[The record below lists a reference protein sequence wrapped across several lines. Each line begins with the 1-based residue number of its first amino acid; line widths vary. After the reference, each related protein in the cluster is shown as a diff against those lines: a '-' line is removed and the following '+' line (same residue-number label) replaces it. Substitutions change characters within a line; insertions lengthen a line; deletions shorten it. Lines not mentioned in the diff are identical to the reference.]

1 MGLGAEE
8 FRGLGEQGGLG
19 DFFAAAGGVRRGGH
33 EAVFPFRGDRPEAEE
48 KDGPHQPEFAQGRQH
63 PRQGQA
69 EDGGQPRTPAGLPSG
84 QGGHDGEED
93 EKDQRERVAGFVV
106 APREEQGCRHE
117 QPSGPSEHGARIGAL
132 DLAEQGGPAW
142 EEFAHGGVGPRV
154 TKSFQ
159 SPRGEGQPGGE
170 QEGAAPDGRPG
181 GAAQG
186 EGSGEFLG
194 GEKDERLEPRDPE
207 GEAPRRGGSPG
218 PSGAGG
224 ADEGEL
230 GGERDGGEGDEEGL
244 MVGSAES
251 EGVREGRGNREE

>member
-1 MGLGAEE
+1 M
-8 FRGLGEQGGLG
+8 
-19 DFFAAAGGVRRGGH
+19 
-33 EAVFPFRGDRPEAEE
+33 
-48 KDGPHQPEFAQGRQH
+48 
-63 PRQGQA
+63 
-69 EDGGQPRTPAGLPSG
+69 PSG
-84 QGGHDGEED
+84 QAGHDGEED
-93 EKDQRERVAGFVV
+93 EKDQRERVAGFVE
-106 APREEQGCRHE
+106 APREEQGCWHE

-230 GGERDGGEGDEEGL
+230 GGERDGGEGDEKGL